1 MAREGTLLQ
10 RLFLGITSVVSTDM
24 AAEMAADS
32 RRWVWECRNCGHRR
46 SVWEMGGI
54 RYKGSGRERQLETC
68 SQCRSAG
75 VHRFYRAE
83 GPGAVGLIGHGA
95 LRKAAAILFLILVL
109 VLAGAAVMAL
119 AFLLLRAVG

>member
-10 RLFLGITSVVSTDM
+10 RLFLGIAGIVSTDM

-68 SQCRSAG
+68 SECRVTG

-83 GPGAVGLIGHGA
+83 GPGAVGLAGHGPV
-95 LRKAAAILFLILVL
+95 RKAAAILFLAL
-109 VLAGAAVMAL
+109 VLAAAGLGLMWIVL
-119 AFLLLRAVG
+119 LLLRALQ

>member
-46 SVWEMGGI
+46 SVWEAGGI
-54 RYKGSGRERQLETC
+54 RYRGSGRERQLAEC
-68 SQCRSAG
+68 SACGRAG

-83 GPGAVGLIGHGA
+83 GPGAVGLVGHGP
-95 LRKAAAILFLILVL
+95 LRKAAAVLFLIFVL
-109 VLAGAAVMAL
+109 VAAGLAVILL
-119 AFLLLRAVG
+119 AIGLLRGLA

>member
-10 RLFLGITSVVSTDM
+10 RLVLGITSVVSTDM

-54 RYKGSGRERQLETC
+54 RYKGSGGERQLETC
-68 SQCRSAG
+68 SACRTTG
-75 VHRFYRAE
+75 VHRFYFAE
-83 GPGAVGLIGHGA
+83 GPGPVGLVGHGPARKVAA
-95 LRKAAAILFLILVL
+95 LVFLIVVL
-109 VLAGAAVMAL
+109 GAAGTGVMWL
-119 AFLLLRAVG
+119 IFRLLGAFG